1 MNSAPLRLRTVL
13 AQVPALAA
21 CLGGPAIFGAFL
33 HFTIGG

>member
-1 MNSAPLRLRTVL
+1 MREPVRILDVL

-21 CLGGPAIFGAFL
+21 CLGGPALIVAFL

>member
-1 MNSAPLRLRTVL
+1 MREPLRMRTVL

-21 CLGGPAIFGAFL
+21 CLGGPALIVAFL

>member
-1 MNSAPLRLRTVL
+1 MREPLRILDVL

-21 CLGGPAIFGAFL
+21 CLGGPALIVAFL

>member
-1 MNSAPLRLRTVL
+1 MAEPLRLRTVL

-21 CLGGPAIFGAFL
+21 CLGGPALIVAFL